1 MTTQNYT
8 AFIGVTPKV
17 ISLDESS
24 TMDQVRTAL
33 GSSMASTDNFLYYNT
48 VTDEKTVLWPTSIET
63 TAKLSACN
71 FPAVPSQNIN
81 TPILQIVSTAE
92 NDQALLGTS
101 TPSGYVYN
109 SQYFG
114 VKIGLNEVDAAAVTN
129 NNGMFQP
136 VMLQNVVSANPDY
149 PLSFQYAMICQK
161 GAIIQFHNDKFA
173 SPKGLVEFLEDQRG
187 LAKIKENKLVV
198 RRDWKRDS
206 NKIKGAFAV
215 AKDLAEKVILESKAK
230 KIQSS
235 PNHPK

>member
-149 PLSFQYAMICQK
+149 PLSFQYAM
-161 GAIIQFHNDKFA
+161 N
-173 SPKGLVEFLEDQRG
+173 R
-187 LAKIKENKLVV
+187 
-198 RRDWKRDS
+198 S
-206 NKIKGAFAV
+206 NFSMFILPATP
-215 AKDLAEKVILESKAK
+215 LWVI
-230 KIQSS
+230 
-235 PNHPK
+235 